1 MVHKISVILPFH
13 RNDHLLRQAI
23 DSCLGS
29 TNVELELLLINT
41 TSTDLR
47 FSDQSVKVFH
57 KPGNNY
63 MEALRFGLT
72 QANHDAIGLMN
83 SDDLI
88 DSSRFY
94 RQLEKLH
101 SEQSDVCLCW
111 IQKIDLKG
119 KKLPSLTG
127 KLPFQDFH
135 PSFLLLGPIGAD
147 ATWVF
152 TKEWAT
158 SHTLFADVLDSSD
171 FAVALRVLP
180 KSKVCVV
187 PEYLYLYRTHNSQVT
202 SQRIMPN
209 PTHELGMLAD
219 LNLSLELPTLTFD
232 QHLVMA
238 FSNLRKG
245 YIGDSKI
252 LKEWINEVM
261 TLITQDNALM
271 KKSMKS
277 LIRRRILIATWYKLR
292 YWDSKKALLPFLRD
306 LLVLNRNVKR

>member
-1 MVHKISVILPFH
+1 MYKISVILPFH
-13 RNDHLLRQAI
+13 RNDDLLKQAI

-41 TSTDLR
+41 TSMDLR
-47 FSDQSVKVFH
+47 FNDQSVKVFH

-63 MEALRFGLT
+63 IEALRFGLT
-72 QANHDAIGLMN
+72 QASHDTIGLMN

-94 RQLEKLH
+94 RQVDKLN

-111 IQKIDLKG
+111 IQKTDLKG
-119 KKLPSLTG
+119 REIPSLTG
-127 KLPFQDFH
+127 KLPFHEFH

-152 TKEWAT
+152 KKEWAT
-158 SHTLFADVLDSSD
+158 SHSLFADVLDSSD

-180 KSKVCVV
+180 KSKVSVV

-202 SQRIMPN
+202 SRRIKPKL
-209 PTHELGMLAD
+209 THELGLLTD
-219 LNLSLELPTLTFD
+219 LNLQLGLPTLTLD
-232 QHLVMA
+232 QHLAMA

-245 YIGDSKI
+245 HLGDSKR
-252 LKEWINEVM
+252 LREWIEVM
-261 TLITQDNALM
+261 MTLNTQNHTYL
-271 KKSMKS
+271 KNSLIS
-277 LIRRRILIATWYKLR
+277 LIRRRILIATWYKLG
-292 YWDSKKALLPFLRD
+292 YWDSKKSLILFVRD